1 MSSNPD
7 LSVSVDHLIEDLII
21 PNTLH
26 HLREFARLSVGKRG
40 TQAWLNS
47 LRSVGTLL
55 ACLTDEQYSIVC
67 REFVTLQRNPPSL
80 PLTPS
85 PSPSPSPTFKR
96 LFDEY

>member
-47 LRSVGTLL
+47 LRSVGMLL
-55 ACLTDEQYSIVC
+55 AVLTDEQYSIVC
-67 REFVTLQRNPPSL
+67 REFVTLQRNPPPS
-80 PLTPS
+80 TTYS
-85 PSPSPSPTFKR
+85 PSPVQETNFTKR